1 MALNYHYPVV
11 NPRLG
16 ASFAIFASAY
26 ASLVLTLL
34 ILEQLGLAAFWVNQA
49 MILGPVLFYLV
60 IGMMVRTTNLEDFF
74 VAGERVPAL
83 YNGLSLSANVLGGSA
98 VATAIGALVFLGY
111 DGLPL
116 VLGWCAGLAILA
128 ILFAPHLRKA
138 GSFTMPGF
146 LGMRFSSRTVRAVAA
161 LLLLVPSILLLA
173 AELKI
178 GAMVAALFLPLPEL
192 MLIAIGAGI
201 AALSV
206 LPGGIRSLTW
216 VQCAQVVVLLLGI
229 CAPLIIVAL
238 EVTNLPVPQLS
249 YGTVMESTAAA
260 EQAKGIAAAAPQA
273 LSAALPGTEPEK
285 IAKPFLQA
293 FGAVTA
299 FDFALLGLCVMLGVA
314 MLPALHTRL
323 STTPTIATARKSM
336 GWAGLIAGFMALS
349 VLSYAAFLHSAVVQQ
364 VVGTPLAELPA
375 WARYAADLGL
385 MRVGTDALD
394 PTFGDTS
401 AFISRDLSTLLLP
414 ISAGLPQVFA
424 GVAAAA
430 LLAAML
436 AGAAAQITMIGNI
449 LSNDLFHPFVR
460 RMAPAAHRLM
470 VARLGMILA
479 AVAGAWLART
489 VFVDPLRWMLLAFS
503 LLAGGFFAVVV
514 LAIWWRR
521 ITAPGALAGILA
533 GFGITAAYML
543 LSGSGDGAEAL
554 LFVDPLTAGVLGVPI
569 AFLAAIAVSLLSPRP
584 DELTTEVAEE
594 IRLPGGETLHARLT
608 RLAGRGK
615 APRP

>member
-1 MALNYHYPVV
+1 MALNYHYPMV

-16 ASFAIFASAY
+16 SSFAIFASAY
-26 ASLVLTLL
+26 VALVLTLL

-83 YNGLSLSANVLGGSA
+83 YNGLSLSMNVLGASA

-116 VLGWCAGLAILA
+116 VLGWCAGLAIVA

-146 LGMRFSSRTVRAVAA
+146 LGMRFSSPGVRALAA
-161 LLLLVPSILLLA
+161 LLLLAPSVMLLA

-178 GAMVAALFLPLPEL
+178 GAMVAALFLPLPEP
-192 MLIAIGAGI
+192 MLIAIGAAA

-206 LPGGIRSLTW
+206 LPGGMRSLTW
-216 VQCAQVVVLLLGI
+216 TQCAQAVVLILGI
-229 CAPLIIVAL
+229 SAPLIIVSL
-238 EVTNLPVPQLS
+238 EATNLPVPQLS

-260 EQAKGIAAAAPQA
+260 EQAGGIEAAQPQA
-273 LSAALPGTEPEK
+273 LSAALPGTEPEA

-293 FGAVTA
+293 FGAMSA
-299 FDFALLGLCVMLGVA
+299 FDFTLLGLCVMLGIAV
-314 MLPALHTRL
+314 LPVLHTRL
-323 STTPTIATARKSM
+323 STTPTIAAARKSM

-349 VLSYAAFLHSAVVQQ
+349 VLAYAAFLHSAIVQQ
-364 VVGTPLAELPA
+364 VIGTPIAELPA
-375 WARYAADLGL
+375 WARYAADFGL
-385 MRVGTDALD
+385 LRVGTDSLD
-394 PTFGDTS
+394 PTFGDAQ
-401 AFISRDLSTLLLP
+401 AFVSRDLTAILLSV
-414 ISAGLPQVFA
+414 SAGLPQVFA

-436 AGAAAQITMIGNI
+436 AGAAAQMAVIGNI
-449 LSNDLFHPFVR
+449 VSNDLFHPFMQR
-460 RMAPAAHRLM
+460 IAPAAHRLM
-470 VARLGMILA
+470 VARLGMIIA
-479 AVAGAWLART
+479 AVAGAWLARSLA
-489 VFVDPLRWMLLAFS
+489 VDPLRWMLLALS
-503 LLAGGFFAVVV
+503 LLAGGFFAVVA

-521 ITAPGALAGILA
+521 ITAPGAIAGIVA
-533 GFGITAAYML
+533 GFIATAAYML
-543 LSGSGDGAEAL
+543 LTGAAETPL
-554 LFVDPLTAGVLGVPI
+554 LPVDPLTAGIIGVPI
-569 AFLAAIAVSLLSPRP
+569 AFLAAIAVTLVSPRP
-584 DELTTEVAEE
+584 DELTAEVAEE
-594 IRLPGGETLHARLT
+594 IRLSGGETLQARLT
-608 RLAGRGK
+608 RLSGRGK